1 MMTPSIPAKLRNSV
15 SAVQRRLP
23 VVLAW
28 LLVVLISGAAQ
39 TVPQTDI
46 RSTEVRHLDLRY
58 TFTPYTS
65 RDEWLRRAESLRR
78 QILVSAGL
86 WPLTARPPVR
96 AEVFGKTNLGDV
108 TIEKVSIETRSGFY
122 LNGNLYRPANTS
134 QTRMPAIL
142 SPHGHWIYGRLE
154 NTPTASVPGR
164 AIGLARLGMIVFTY
178 DMVGYADTT
187 AVSHRFATGH
197 REGFDVNT
205 LWSVNLL
212 GLQLWNSIRALDFLL
227 TLPDVDPERIGATGA
242 SGGGTQTFLLAAVD
256 DRVKAAAPVNMIS
269 AQMQGGSL
277 CENAP
282 NLRIDTNNMELGA
295 LVAPRPMIMVAA
307 TGDWT
312 VNSPTVEYPA
322 VRSIYQL
329 LGAESKLHFVQF
341 NAPHNY
347 NQASR
352 EAVYGFFAHYFLGR
366 SDATPIKERSFSA
379 PPLSDQLV
387 FFGRARPANEVNE
400 NTLATNLIAE
410 AKQRVHDA
418 IPGDE
423 RALQRYRDTFGTALN
438 YSLMVEYP
446 DSRQIASATV
456 QAVSGSEIDGAVT
469 EKVALSRSNKRD
481 RVELT
486 IWQPKKLSASG
497 AKPPAIT
504 LIATPSNS
512 SAGSTARVIGSSTVS
527 AGEVA
532 AHLACFADLP
542 KPPASTRF
550 VTTYNRSAVSN
561 RVQDI
566 LTAIAYLRGRF
577 PDVPIKVAGLEDA
590 GLWTLL
596 ARAFSPK
603 VSRMVVDVCGFN
615 NTSDEA
621 FVEKLPVP
629 GLRYAGDFT
638 TAVVLADASPM
649 LIHHT
654 ASAFKT
660 DELKAIYRRLGSES
674 SLEVSNATKNASEI
688 AAWLL
693 RR

>member
-1 MMTPSIPAKLRNSV
+1 VHP
-15 SAVQRRLP
+15 
-23 VVLAW
+23 
-28 LLVVLISGAAQ
+28 
-39 TVPQTDI
+39 
-46 RSTEVRHLDLRY
+46 
-58 TFTPYTS
+58 
-65 RDEWLRRAESLRR
+65 ES
-78 QILVSAGL
+78 S
-86 WPLTARPPVR
+86 ARPERTQQWVK
-96 AEVFGKTNLGDV
+96 ALSV
-108 TIEKVSIETRSGFY
+108 ETFHHVKAGSASGY
-122 LNGNLYRPANTS
+122 NRLAR
-134 QTRMPAIL
+134 IL
-142 SPHGHWIYGRLE
+142 
-154 NTPTASVPGR
+154 TGR

-178 DMVGYADTT
+178 DMVGYADTS
-187 AVSHRFATGH
+187 AVSHRFAPGH

-242 SGGGTQTFLLAAVD
+242 SGGATQTFLLAAVD
-256 DRVKAAAPVNMIS
+256 DRVKAVAPVNMIS
-269 AQMQGGSL
+269 SQMQGGSL

-366 SDATPIKERSFSA
+366 NDATPIKERSFSA

-387 FFGRARPANEVNE
+387 FFGRARPANEINE
-400 NTLATNLIAE
+400 NALAINLIAE
-410 AKQRVHDA
+410 AKQKLSDA
-418 IPGDE
+418 IPRDE
-423 RALQRYRDTFGTALN
+423 QALKRYRDTFGAALQ

-446 DSRQIASATV
+446 DSRQIVSAPFT
-456 QAVSGSEIDGAVT
+456 ATSGNETVT
-469 EKVALSRSNKRD
+469 ERVALSRSDKRD

-486 IWQPKKLSASG
+486 IWQPRKSSAGG

-504 LIATPSNS
+504 LIATPSES
-512 SAGSTARVIGSSTVS
+512 SAGATARIIASSIVS

-532 AHLACFADLP
+532 AHVACFADLP
-542 KPPASTRF
+542 KPPATIKF

-577 PDVPIKVAGLEDA
+577 PDAPIKVAGLEDA

-603 VSRMVVDVCGFN
+603 VSRTVVDVSAFN
-615 NTSDEA
+615 NSSDEA

-654 ASAFKT
+654 GNTFKT
-660 DELKAIYRRLGSES
+660 DELKAIYRQLGSES
-674 SLEVSNATKNASEI
+674 SLEVSNETRKASEI

-693 RR
+693 RH

>member
-1 MMTPSIPAKLRNSV
+1 MMLFSV
-15 SAVQRRLP
+15 TAQR
-23 VVLAW
+23 
-28 LLVVLISGAAQ
+28 AA
-39 TVPQTDI
+39 QTDI

-58 TFTPYTS
+58 IFTSYRT
-65 RDEWLRRAESLRR
+65 REDWQLRAESLRR

-86 WPLTARPPVR
+86 WPLTSRPAPR
-96 AEVFGKTNLGDV
+96 AEVFGKTDLGDV
-108 TIEKVSIETRSGFY
+108 TIEKVSIETRPGFY
-122 LNGNLYRPANTS
+122 LNGNLYRPKTTAQS
-134 QTRMPAIL
+134 RIPAIL
-142 SPHGHWIYGRLE
+142 CPHGHWTYGRLE
-154 NTPTASVPGR
+154 NSPTASIPGR
-164 AIGLARLGMIVFTY
+164 AIGLARLGMVVFTY

-187 AVSHRFATGH
+187 AVTHRFAPGH
-197 REGFDVNT
+197 REGFDANT

-329 LGAESKLHFVQF
+329 LGAENKLHFVQF
-341 NAPHNY
+341 TAPHNY

-352 EAVYGFFAHYFLGR
+352 EAVYGFFAHHFLGR
-366 SDATPIKERSFSA
+366 SDATPIRERSFGTPSLA
-379 PPLSDQLV
+379 DQLV
-387 FFGRARPANEVNE
+387 FFGRARPANEINE
-400 NTLATNLIAE
+400 TTLAANLMAE
-410 AKQRVHDA
+410 AKQRVNEA
-418 IPGDE
+418 FPRDE
-423 RALQRYRDTFGTALN
+423 RALQSYRETYGTALK

-446 DSRQIASATV
+446 DSRQIAVAPVTATP
-456 QAVSGSEIDGAVT
+456 ASNLDGALT
-469 EKVALSRSNKRD
+469 ERVALSRFERHD
-481 RVELT
+481 RVELSL
-486 IWQPKKLSASG
+486 WQPKRAAG
-497 AKPPAIT
+497 AATRPIT
-504 LIATPSNS
+504 LIVTPSS
-512 SAGSTARVIGSSTVS
+512 GTAGISPATTTIASAIVS
-527 AGEVA
+527 AGEIA
-532 AHLACFADLP
+532 AHVACFGDLP
-542 KPPASTRF
+542 RPAASIRF
-550 VTTYNRSAVSN
+550 ITTYNRSAVSN

-577 PDVPIKVAGLEDA
+577 ADAPIKVVGLEEA

-596 ARAFSPK
+596 ARGFSPK
-603 VSRMVVDVCGFN
+603 IDRMAVDVCAFTN
-615 NTSDEA
+615 SRDEA
-621 FVEKLPVP
+621 FVERLPVP
-629 GLRYAGDFT
+629 GLRSAGDFT
-638 TAVVLADASPM
+638 TAVLLADASAM

-654 ASAFKT
+654 EDAFKT
-660 DELKAIYRRLGSES
+660 EDLKAVYRRLGRES
-674 SLEVSNATKNASEI
+674 NLEISSAAKSAREV

-693 RR
+693 RK